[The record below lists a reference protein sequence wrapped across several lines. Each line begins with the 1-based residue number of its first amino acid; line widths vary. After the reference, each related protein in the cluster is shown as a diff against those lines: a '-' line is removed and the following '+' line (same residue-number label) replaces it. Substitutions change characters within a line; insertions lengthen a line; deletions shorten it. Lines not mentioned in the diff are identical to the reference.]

1 MKKWQITLQRYGIV
15 FVLVAMVIFFGCM
28 SKAFFK
34 FDNIINVARQ
44 VSILGII
51 AVGMTLVMLTGGID
65 LSVGSIVGLSGV
77 LAATLMATNGVN
89 VILSI
94 IITLVVVTLFGF
106 ISGLAITKLDIPPL
120 IATLGVMTMARGVA
134 YIISNGLPIYRI
146 PAMMTA
152 LGQGYI
158 AYIPI
163 PVVVMILVFVLGI
176 FLLNKTYFGRY
187 FYAIGGNAE
196 ATRLSGINVKRMT
209 LIVYI
214 LCSLLSGLA
223 GMILMGR
230 LNSGQPSAGS
240 GLELDVVTAVVLG
253 GVSVSG
259 GEGKMSGVVVGV
271 IIMGV
276 LANGLLLMNVS
287 DYYQMVIKGAVLI
300 LAVGFDKIAKRNAGE
315 EIKA

>member
-276 LANGLLLMNVS
+276 LANGLLLMNVN

-315 EIKA
+315 EMKA